1 MTLGI
6 FFYDSMVVVEKRP
19 RSAPVQYHVGRKDP

>member
-6 FFYDSMVVVEKRP
+6 FFYDSMVVIEKRAKSIP
-19 RSAPVQYHVGRKDP
+19 FQCTVGGKGV